1 MTSCPDEPRTR
12 RVPSVV
18 GSSTQE
24 PDWPS
29 AVAGHWGSRVCGEVG
44 WAAADVRT
52 DRPHPARMYDYFLGG
67 KNHYHV
73 DRIAAE
79 EVVRR
84 VPEAIDSA
92 RANRAWMRRAVCHL
106 ADMGVRQFLDLGTGL
121 PTEPNLHQVAQSVA
135 SDARVLYIDNDP
147 IVLTYAQ
154 ALLVG
159 TKPNQVDYALGD
171 LRDPQGILR
180 MAQSQEIFDWGQPIA
195 LVLSAIA
202 HFIADEED
210 IANII
215 ATLRNGLPPRSFLA
229 LSHVTGDLQRD
240 KAALGAA
247 VYDEYQA
254 TAGVTMRS
262 HQEIEALFSGFTL
275 IEPGLVQVPLW
286 NPDDAVD
293 DEELKRVWL
302 YGGIGQK
309 VTTNGPR
316 DLPQMTNP
324 RQEQLPDPQ
333 KHL

>member
-1 MTSCPDEPRTR
+1 MGSNAQDPD
-12 RVPSVV
+12 
-18 GSSTQE
+18 Q
-24 PDWPS
+24 PS
-29 AVAGHWGSRVCGEVG
+29 AVAGHLGSRVWGEVG
-44 WAAADVRT
+44 WAATEVRT

-84 VPEAIDSA
+84 VPEAVDCA

-106 ADMGVRQFLDLGTGL
+106 AEMGVRQFLDLGTGL

-159 TKPNQVDYALGD
+159 NNPNQVDYALGD
-171 LRDPQGILR
+171 LRDPQGIIR
-180 MAQSQEIFDWGQPIA
+180 MARSQDIFDWGQPIA
-195 LVLSAIA
+195 LVLSAIV
-202 HFIADEED
+202 HFVADEED
-210 IANII
+210 VANII
-215 ATLRNGLPPRSFLA
+215 ATLRNGLPLGSFLA
-229 LSHVTGDLQRD
+229 LSHATDDLQGD

-316 DLPQMTNP
+316 DLPQMSNP
-324 RQEQLPDPQ
+324 RREQLPDRRN
-333 KHL
+333 HL